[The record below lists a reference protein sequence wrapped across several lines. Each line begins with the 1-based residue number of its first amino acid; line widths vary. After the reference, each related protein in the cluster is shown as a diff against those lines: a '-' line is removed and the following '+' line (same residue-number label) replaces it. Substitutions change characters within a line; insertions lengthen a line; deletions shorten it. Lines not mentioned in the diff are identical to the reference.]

1 MLTGTSRI
9 WRGKER
15 MAENIAVSPRL
26 TTIAADDDSLLAAI
40 AAGNAAA
47 FAELMQRHGDRA
59 FSLALRVTGRRD
71 SAEDVVQDAFIQV
84 WTRAADWQTGRAK
97 FSTWLYRVIV
107 NRCLDLK
114 RRPVSANIEA
124 VAEPIDPAADALTLL
139 ERSEQQVAL
148 AAAIADLP
156 ERQRSAIALTYTT
169 GLKNAAAAEV
179 MEMSVK
185 AFEAL
190 LVRAKRNL
198 RSRLSGDDIG
208 AAE

>member
-1 MLTGTSRI
+1 
-9 WRGKER
+9 